1 MAHSSGQS
9 SSAEKGRRRPSP
21 TRAVARLVSLAL
33 LIVLAWAVDARQTVT
48 ESTVDGRPVR
58 VLASDTLS
66 LAVGVTGGAMTQLL
80 LKDDPGKLNPFQGLG
95 HFVCVDGFGPVS
107 KEERAAGL
115 PGHGEAHRAV
125 WDLISSEKTG
135 GTLTVSFAVTL
146 PIVQENFRR
155 TIRMVD
161 GEHVIY
167 VESELQSLLGFDRP
181 VNWAEHSTIGG
192 PFLEQGVTVTDMSA
206 TRSMTRPYASQRVV
220 PPDRYN
226 LADSKEF
233 TWPTAPTAAG
243 GQIDMR
249 VAPTATQV
257 VDHTTSLMD
266 PSRRFV
272 FVTALH
278 PQRRAL
284 VGYLFRRE
292 EFPWTQIWD
301 SYPGGK
307 RSSYRGLEFS
317 TQPFDIPRRDVIQA
331 GSMFDTPTYRWLPA
345 RSTIGSSF
353 ILFYTRT
360 PPAFTRVDDVSLD
373 AGVLTIEDRA
383 SKTTVA
389 LKASRGL

>member
-1 MAHSSGQS
+1 VNA
-9 SSAEKGRRRPSP
+9 
-21 TRAVARLVSLAL
+21 TT
-33 LIVLAWAVDARQTVT
+33 QTVT

-58 VLASDTLS
+58 ILESDTLS

-80 LKDDPGKLNPFQGLG
+80 LKDDPDRLNPFQGLG
-95 HFVCVDGFGPVS
+95 HFVCVDGFGSVS

-115 PGHGEAHRAV
+115 PGHGEAYRAA
-125 WDLISSEKTG
+125 WDLVSSERSG
-135 GTLTVSFAVTL
+135 GTLTVSFAATL

-161 GEHVIY
+161 GENVIY
-167 VESELQSLLGFDRP
+167 VDSELQSLLGFDRP
-181 VNWAEHSTIGG
+181 VNWAEHATIGG
-192 PFLEQGVTVTDMSA
+192 PFLQQGVTVTDMSA
-206 TRSMTRPYASQRVV
+206 ARSMTRPYASQRVN

-243 GQIDMR
+243 GLIDMR
-249 VAPTATQV
+249 VTPTATQI

-278 PQRRAL
+278 PEKRAL

-317 TQPFDIPRRDVIQA
+317 TQPFDLPRRDVIQA
-331 GSMFDTPTYRWLPA
+331 NSMFDTPTYRWLPA
-345 RSTIGSSF
+345 KSTIGSSF
-353 ILFYTRT
+353 IMFYTRT
-360 PPAFTRVDDVSLD
+360 PAAFTRVDDVRLD
-373 AGVLTIEDRA
+373 ARTLTIEDRA
-383 SKTTVA
+383 SKSTIA
-389 LKASRGL
+389 LKASKAESWK